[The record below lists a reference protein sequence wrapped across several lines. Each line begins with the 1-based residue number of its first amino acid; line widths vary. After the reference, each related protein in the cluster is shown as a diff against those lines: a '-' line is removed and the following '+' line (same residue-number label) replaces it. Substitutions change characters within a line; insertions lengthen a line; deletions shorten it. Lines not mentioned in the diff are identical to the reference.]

1 MSAAASLAG
10 PATLTRSPEH
20 AVALPLP
27 WWRALLAVVRH
38 GLREQRRTPLTWGG
52 ALGAMSALMALIWP
66 TVDDAMSR
74 MMDSY
79 PEQLKQAFGIV
90 RLDTVERY
98 VDAEMLSLVVPL
110 TLALLAVRCVTRTT
124 VAAEASGQLDT
135 LLVLPVGRRV
145 LAWSSWIVAGVVVGG
160 ALVVIWAATVV
171 AGVLAG
177 TRISATVIGRGM
189 LNVWPLAMAFGG
201 LALVAGGLVRG
212 AGRVTAIATG
222 TLLAMYVLDLVGKLA
237 GEVAWLRTISAFRY
251 YGSAIQSGLDL
262 THVAGLTAVGL
273 LLAAAGAELL
283 ERRDLR

>member
-1 MSAAASLAG
+1 MSATASLPGA
-10 PATLTRSPEH
+10 ATLVRLPED
-20 AVALPLP
+20 AVAAPLP
-27 WWRALLAVVRH
+27 WWRVLLAFVRH
-38 GLREQRRTPLTWGG
+38 GLHQQRRAPLTWGG

-66 TVDDAMSR
+66 TIDDAMSR

-98 VDAEMLSLVVPL
+98 VDAEMLSIVVPL

-124 VAAEASGQLDT
+124 VAAEAAGQLDT
-135 LLVLPVGRRV
+135 LLALPVSRRV
-145 LAWSSWIVAGVVVGG
+145 LAWSSWIVAAAVVAG

-171 AGVLAG
+171 AGVVAG
-177 TRISATVIGRGM
+177 TGISATVIGRGM

-201 LALVAGGLVRG
+201 LALVAAGLVRG

-237 GEVAWLRTISAFRY
+237 DDVSWLRTVSAFRW
-251 YGSAIQSGLDL
+251 YGSAIQDGLDL
-262 THVAGLTAVGL
+262 RHVAGLTAVGL
-273 LLAAAGAELL
+273 LLAAAGAQLL